1 MARSRVLL
9 YYQNESGTSPKQAV
23 PAGRS
28 RPKPRPPP
36 GKEDPASAAKQT
48 AFAARIRRW
57 MLANLLVLIENA
69 PTDLFRDAYL
79 DFAGA
84 LYLSGRGRR

>member
-1 MARSRVLL
+1 MSAR
-9 YYQNESGTSPKQAV
+9 P
-23 PAGRS
+23 
-28 RPKPRPPP
+28 
-36 GKEDPASAAKQT
+36 T

-57 MLANLLVLIENA
+57 MLANLLVLIENV

>member
-1 MARSRVLL
+1 MF
-9 YYQNESGTSPKQAV
+9 YYTIRTSPTQA
-23 PAGRS
+23 RN
-28 RPKPRPPP
+28 KPSPP
-36 GKEDPASAAKQT
+36 GAAAQSP
-48 AFAARIRRW
+48 ARIRRW